1 MSRCLPAATRLLG
14 LAALVALASTGSQ
27 AQTRILLEARPAY
40 VEFRA
45 LGSDGS
51 PVPDLTASEVVLRV
65 DGKPRVVTALDFVR
79 LESGRAER
87 ARPEPF
93 ATNDQLAEER
103 DILLV
108 LEDDAM
114 APGTEKPVRSL
125 VDELLRRL
133 APADRV
139 GILNIPTGR
148 ANVGLT
154 TDRDIIRSSLTEL
167 VGLSTRGQTD
177 SDARCRTLLTLEA
190 MRNLILS
197 VRGGP
202 STTLVFF
209 SAGLTLPETVA
220 PLRLGQPTETCIVRT
235 NHYNDFKE
243 AATLAGVNFY
253 SVHVFDDA
261 ASAQPA
267 LTNDLVAGLE
277 LLTGAANGDMI
288 RLTSDVS
295 ENVAR
300 AVRETT
306 AFYRA
311 TFDPDPSER
320 DDKSHR
326 LELSVARAGVA
337 VRFKPAIVLER
348 AAAQPAPAKTLSV
361 ADLLRV
367 GDVRRD
373 LPLRA
378 AAYPSRGDTKNTV
391 KLVVVFQA
399 ADTSEPIASAAVAL
413 YDERSRL
420 TSQVTVRKEELARS
434 PAYTA
439 LSVKPGTYRLRV
451 AAADRS
457 GRVGTLDTQVQA
469 RLIDA
474 PPITMSALILG
485 TRSSGTFTPRLIFG
499 ADPALVTYLEVYGV
513 PKATEISAA
522 IELAETPEG
531 PALGTVAANVLPGN
545 DEGTW
550 QVQAGIALTQVP
562 PGDYVLRALVVVEG
576 KLAGKAMRTLRKM
589 QSGGLQTVD
598 SRQ

>member
-1 MSRCLPAATRLLG
+1 MSRCSRLATG
-14 LAALVALASTGSQ
+14 LVGIVALFAVASTGNQ
-27 AQTRILLEARPAY
+27 AQTRNLQAATPVY

-45 LGSDGS
+45 LGPDGS
-51 PVPDLTASEVVLRV
+51 PISDLSAADVVLRV
-65 DGKPRVVTALDFVR
+65 DGKPRAVASLDLVR
-79 LESGRAER
+79 LESGRPDR
-87 ARPEPF
+87 ALPPPF
-93 ATNDQLAEER
+93 ATNDQPAEQR

-114 APGTEKPVRSL
+114 APGTEKPVRGV
-125 VDELLRRL
+125 VDHLLQRL
-133 APADRV
+133 APGDRV
-139 GILNIPTGR
+139 GVLNIPTGR

-154 TDRDIIRSSLTEL
+154 TDRDLIRNSLTEL
-167 VGLSTRGQTD
+167 VGLSTRGQSD

-190 MRNLILS
+190 MRNLILA

-202 STTLVFF
+202 STTMVFF

-235 NHYNDFKE
+235 NHYNDFRD

-277 LLTGAANGDMI
+277 LMTGAANGDMI
-288 RLTSDVS
+288 RLTSDVGES
-295 ENVAR
+295 VAR

-311 TFDPDPSER
+311 SFEPDPSER

-326 LELSVARAGVA
+326 LEVSVARSGVA
-337 VRFKPAIVLER
+337 VRARPAIFLDR
-348 AAAQPAPAKTLSV
+348 ALAAPASAKPLSV
-361 ADLLRV
+361 TDLLRV
-367 GDVRRD
+367 GDIRRD

-378 AAYPSRGDTKNTV
+378 AAYPSRGDTKDTV
-391 KLVVVFQA
+391 KLVVVFDA
-399 ADTSEPIASAAVAL
+399 ADAADPIASAAVAL

-420 TSQVTVRKEELARS
+420 TSQVTVRKEELARV

-439 LSVKPGTYRLRV
+439 LSVRPGTYRLRV
-451 AAADRS
+451 AAADRA

-469 RLIDA
+469 RLVDA
-474 PPITMSALILG
+474 PPIRMSALILG
-485 TRSSGTFTPRLIFG
+485 TRSSGSFTPRLIFG
-499 ADPALVTYLEVYGV
+499 GEPALVSYLEIYGV

-522 IELAETPEG
+522 IELAETPDG
-531 PALGTVAANVLPGN
+531 PALGIVPATILPGN

-562 PGDYVLRALVVVEG
+562 PGDYVLRATVVVDG
-576 KLAGKAMRTLRKM
+576 KLAGKAMRTLRKA
-589 QSGGLQTVD
+589 QGGSEEF
-598 SRQ
+598 SR